1 MQVDIDMNKLAELE
15 RTASKAS
22 TEFAVALT
30 ALKDYVELA
39 LHKSGWNFHS
49 PLPPEIEQIRKRGNP
64 LER

>member
-1 MQVDIDMNKLAELE
+1 MRLDIDMHKLAELE
-15 RTASKAS
+15 KTASIAS

-39 LHKSGWNFHS
+39 LHKSGWDFSS

>member
-1 MQVDIDMNKLAELE
+1 MRLDIDMYKLAELE
-15 RTASKAS
+15 KAASKAS

-30 ALKDYVELA
+30 DLKDHVELA
-39 LHKSGWNFHS
+39 LHKSGWDFHS

>member
-1 MQVDIDMNKLAELE
+1 MRLDIDMYKRAELE
-15 RTASKAS
+15 KAASKAS

-30 ALKDYVELA
+30 ALKDHVELA
-39 LHKSGWNFHS
+39 LHKSGWDFHS

>member
-1 MQVDIDMNKLAELE
+1 MQVDIDMYKLAELE
-15 RTASKAS
+15 RTAGKAS
-22 TEFAVALT
+22 VEFAVAMT

-39 LHKSGWNFHS
+39 LHKSGWDFHS

>member
-1 MQVDIDMNKLAELE
+1 MRLDIDMHKLAELE

-39 LHKSGWNFHS
+39 LHKSGWDFSS

>member
-1 MQVDIDMNKLAELE
+1 MQVDIDMHKLAELE
-15 RTASKAS
+15 KAASIAS

-30 ALKDYVELA
+30 ALKDYVDLA
-39 LHKSGWNFHS
+39 LHKSGWDYSS